1 MANAIMIGINI
12 QGADV
17 INCAEYSVIDNIP
30 MLTTTATPR
39 LRQHHGRGGR
49 KNVRAGEGDK
59 KSSEAVLWVWRDC
72 FTRNSQY
79 PGLPAQNQ
87 ACQKCQHGGERAC

>member
-1 MANAIMIGINI
+1 MANAIMIVINI
-12 QGADV
+12 QGADG

-59 KSSEAVLWVWRDC
+59 KSFETVLWV
-72 FTRNSQY
+72 
-79 PGLPAQNQ
+79 
-87 ACQKCQHGGERAC
+87 